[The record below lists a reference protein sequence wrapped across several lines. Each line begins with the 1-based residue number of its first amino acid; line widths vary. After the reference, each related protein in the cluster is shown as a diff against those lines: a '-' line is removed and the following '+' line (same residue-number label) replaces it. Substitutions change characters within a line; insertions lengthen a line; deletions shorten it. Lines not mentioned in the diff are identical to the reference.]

1 MCVIFLQDWSIV
13 DEILWRFLKC
23 KGSFLNDDVL
33 FMTELSGEEGR
44 SLVAVFDGEHF
55 EEDDDVGTD
64 NALFGYRWWWR

>member
-1 MCVIFLQDWSIV
+1 M
-13 DEILWRFLKC
+13 
-23 KGSFLNDDVL
+23 NYDVL